1 MVRACASAA
10 RAAARSR
17 AARASR
23 TGTSAAGTASADR
36 WGTGSARNALTHWM
50 RSRGWLSTS
59 LTGALPTSASAASL
73 APTDTEPCALENSTV
88 PESTVISVRPS
99 SSTLMSQSVPRMA
112 AVAAG
117 VSRFRR
123 LPSARLVCVHARP
136 ALSSKVVT
144 GCAGVATPLTCST
157 VFWCSRSWVSSANS
171 SAILAACRVRT
182 KSPWASA
189 WASRAG
195 PQSAAEAARWSPVP
209 CRLMISAAAPAGTVA
224 WATSGQAA
232 AVAATSAAKADKR
245 NVGWGIFSAFG
256 EGVHCAT
263 RRPSLAPGEPKL
275 WPAPSQNPPSPQRD
289 ADTFHEES
297 HISLQ
302 VVTLCV
308 PRHPMEAT
316 RGSARPFPTDATG
329 GAVLQL
335 QK

>member
-88 PESTVISVRPS
+88 PESTVINVRPS

-157 VFWCSRSWVSSANS
+157 VF
-171 SAILAACRVRT
+171 
-182 KSPWASA
+182 
-189 WASRAG
+189 
-195 PQSAAEAARWSPVP
+195 
-209 CRLMISAAAPAGTVA
+209 
-224 WATSGQAA
+224 
-232 AVAATSAAKADKR
+232 
-245 NVGWGIFSAFG
+245 
-256 EGVHCAT
+256 
-263 RRPSLAPGEPKL
+263 
-275 WPAPSQNPPSPQRD
+275 
-289 ADTFHEES
+289 
-297 HISLQ
+297 
-302 VVTLCV
+302 
-308 PRHPMEAT
+308 
-316 RGSARPFPTDATG
+316 
-329 GAVLQL
+329 
-335 QK
+335 